1 MGSALQAGLRSAGC
15 IDHCVVAMQAQALES
30 AVKRFSKLE
39 DAAHEAQLATDIHA
53 VRNHSNVWRLV
64 LL

>member
-1 MGSALQAGLRSAGC
+1 MANMRLLLLCS
-15 IDHCVVAMQAQALES
+15 AMQAQALES

-53 VRNHSNVWRLV
+53 VRHHVNC
-64 LL
+64 

>member
-1 MGSALQAGLRSAGC
+1 
-15 IDHCVVAMQAQALES
+15 MQAQALES

-53 VRNHSNVWRLV
+53 VRPVVRVFGCDLSCMTTAAVGV
-64 LL
+64 LCCWGLLLK